1 MPRRNLFLYGTLAAA
16 LYTVAGL
23 VCLRP
28 IWEVYADHIA
38 PNAGDPV
45 FTLYVL
51 KWVIH
56 QAHLGFP
63 DLWNANVFYPAK
75 GALAF
80 SDPFLGPALEIFFL
94 PNPIAGYNLL
104 FFSSFVLTGLA
115 VWFVLVKRGVSPL
128 AALLAGGMYALSPLR
143 FSHLN
148 HLSILLAQCSPSP
161 DRSAPSSSFSSMP

>member
-1 MPRRNLFLYGTLAAA
+1 MPYRRALLLHGLLAAA
-16 LYTVAGL
+16 LYTAAGL
-23 VCLRP
+23 ACLRP
-28 IWEVYADHIA
+28 IWEVYGDHIA

-80 SDPFLGPALEIFFL
+80 SDPFLVPALEIAFL
-94 PNPIAGYNLL
+94 RNPIAGYNLL

-115 VWFVLVKRGVSPL
+115 TWFVLVKSGASPW
-128 AALLAGGMYALSPLR
+128 AALLAGGMYAFSPLR

-148 HLSILLAQCSPSP
+148 HLSILLAQWIPLTLWSC
-161 DRSAPSSSFSSMP
+161 DRF